1 LQGLRSSAGF
11 GGRMHFLD
19 KLPVHFLKVVASAAI
34 SAAKA
39 LSQCKH
45 EFNKVISLDSPG
57 IFPVA
62 IN

>member
-1 LQGLRSSAGF
+1 
-11 GGRMHFLD
+11 MHFLD